1 MNNSLISI
9 IVPIYKA
16 QQTIH
21 RCIDSLLAQTYPNFE
36 LILIDDGSPDRC
48 GLICDEYAAKDER
61 IVVVHQQNRGV
72 ATARQ
77 RGIDLLRGAYFIYC
91 DPDDWA
97 EPEMLE
103 QLWKKAQEVEADLVW
118 CDFYSDDEKG
128 THYVSQDI
136 GSEMNDDFV
145 DALANARI
153 MGVLWNRLINRRLC
167 INAGGVKF
175 DDKLFCCED
184 LLFVVTLFM
193 RNPQAKIAY
202 HQRAYYHYW
211 QNSNSILHSLNA
223 EKSIYIYQT
232 IVTRLEELLPH
243 TPKDD
248 FYFYKRIV
256 IGGLYQQGRYEEMHR
271 LYREVHARIFREMSF
286 TARFSHFGFCLYG
299 YPRLGRLIERIKTI
313 LKNIIHAR

>member
-153 MGVLWNRLINRRLC
+153 MGVLWNKLINRRLC

-193 RNPQAKIAY
+193 RNPQAKNCLSPTSLLSLLAEFKFNITFAQCGKIHLYLPNYSYAIRRIAS
-202 HQRAYYHYW
+202 AY
-211 QNSNSILHSLNA
+211 S
-223 EKSIYIYQT
+223 E
-232 IVTRLEELLPH
+232 
-243 TPKDD
+243 
-248 FYFYKRIV
+248 
-256 IGGLYQQGRYEEMHR
+256 G
-271 LYREVHARIFREMSF
+271 
-286 TARFSHFGFCLYG
+286 
-299 YPRLGRLIERIKTI
+299 
-313 LKNIIHAR
+313 

>member
-1 MNNSLISI
+1 M
-9 IVPIYKA
+9 
-16 QQTIH
+16 
-21 RCIDSLLAQTYPNFE
+21 
-36 LILIDDGSPDRC
+36 
-48 GLICDEYAAKDER
+48 
-61 IVVVHQQNRGV
+61 VVHQQNRGV

-77 RGIDLLRGAYFIYC
+77 CGIDLVRGAYFIYC
-91 DPDDWA
+91 DPDDWT

-103 QLWKKAQEVEADLVW
+103 QLWKKAQEAEADLVW

-136 GSEMNDDFV
+136 GSEMNEDFV
-145 DALANARI
+145 AALTNARI
-153 MGVLWNRLINRRLC
+153 MGALWNKLINSRLYT
-167 INAGGVKF
+167 NAGVKF
-175 DDKLFCCED
+175 DNKLFCCED
-184 LLFVVTLFM
+184 LLFVVTLFV

-211 QNSNSILHSLNA
+211 QNPNSILHSLNA
-223 EKSIYIYQT
+223 EKSINIYQT
-232 IVTRLEELLPH
+232 IVTQFEELLLH
-243 TPKDD
+243 ASKDD

-256 IGGLYQQGRYEEMHR
+256 IGAFYQQGRYEEMHR

-299 YPRLGRLIERIKTI
+299 YPRLGRLIERIKPI